1 MKNWYAINV
10 RPRTEK
16 KISKRLAQKGIDHYL
31 PLKKTL
37 RQWSDRKKWVE
48 TPAISGYIFV
58 NINPLDKLS
67 VLQTE
72 FVQSFVSFNRSDAI
86 IPEVQIRAMKTM
98 TEQAQFDDDINIK
111 SFILNQSVK
120 IVSGP
125 LAGLE
130 GKLTS
135 IKNRKKVVV
144 NIEQI
149 NISFSIELP
158 PSDIELIPL

>member
-16 KISKRLAQKGIDHYL
+16 TISKRLTQKGIDHYL

-37 RQWSDRKKWVE
+37 KQWSDRKKWVE
-48 TPAISGYIFV
+48 IPAISGYIFV

-72 FVQSFVSFNRSDAI
+72 FVHNFVSFNDSDAI

-98 TEQAQFDDDINIK
+98 AEQAQFEDDINIK
-111 SFILNQSVK
+111 NLILNQSVK

-130 GKLTS
+130 GKLIS

-158 PSDIELIPL
+158 PGDIKTIS